1 MSTHAPTIV
10 PARRVV
16 GAVVLAV
23 GTAAALSACGVTS
36 SLSRPEAAPTAVP
49 SATFEIVAARSLNPD
64 INGLPKPVL
73 LKVYELRST
82 ATFERAG
89 FLDLQDKDEAQ
100 LGGDFVRR
108 EEFLISP
115 GERRVIERKGS
126 AEVRAFGLLAGFR
139 DLERSTWRTVIDA
152 PNSVELRRRWWGL
165 GPTAQLTPL
174 HYLVTISRDSV
185 QVQLQPNKR

>member
-1 MSTHAPTIV
+1 MRISTPTFK
-10 PARRVV
+10 PCRRHF
-16 GAVVLAV
+16 GATLLAV
-23 GTAAALSACGVTS
+23 GVTQALSACGVAS

-49 SATFEIVAARSLNPD
+49 PATFEIVAARSLNPD
-64 INGLPKPVL
+64 VNGLPKPIL
-73 LKVYELRST
+73 LKVYELRSA

-126 AEVRAFGLLAGFR
+126 AEVRVFGLLAGFR

-152 PNSVELRRRWWGL
+152 PNSIEMRRRWWGL
-165 GPTAQLTPL
+165 GPTAQLTPM
-174 HYLVTISRDSV
+174 HYLVTLSRDSV
-185 QVQLQPNKR
+185 QVQLQNNKR